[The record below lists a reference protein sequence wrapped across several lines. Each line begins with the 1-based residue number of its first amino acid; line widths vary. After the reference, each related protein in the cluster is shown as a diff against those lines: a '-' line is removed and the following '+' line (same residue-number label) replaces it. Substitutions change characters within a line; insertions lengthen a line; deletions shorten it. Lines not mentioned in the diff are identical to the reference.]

1 MTRIEYC
8 LSFNYEKTWLP
19 SICRMI
25 RTERESVEKKD
36 DEKYQDVGSLYC
48 DEICESIAK
57 KEISSA
63 ALVLDES
70 MDSFQSPEYF
80 SFQQELPETESKGSS
95 MIRES
100 NVEFFSKG
108 TPLST
113 ARLEGQ
119 SASEMLGATE
129 NGSSVNQVQQYDEHN
144 QSPEHFSFQQELP
157 ETDSKGSSM
166 IRESNAEFF
175 STFSTARLE
184 AHSASEM
191 IGAT

>member
-1 MTRIEYC
+1 MA
-8 LSFNYEKTWLP
+8 
-19 SICRMI
+19 
-25 RTERESVEKKD
+25 TERESVEKKGSLEVAGKG

-63 ALVLDES
+63 ALVPDES
-70 MDSFQSPEYF
+70 MDSFPEYF
-80 SFQQELPETESKGSS
+80 SFQQELPETDSKGSS

-100 NVEFFSKG
+100 NAEFFSKR

-113 ARLEGQ
+113 ARLEAQ

-144 QSPEHFSFQQELP
+144 QSPEYFSFQQELP

-175 STFSTARLE
+175 SKRNPFSTARLE

-191 IGAT
+191 LGAT